1 MAEQLTFQLPVRTA
15 LGRTDFFV
23 SQANALAVQRLDD
36 TGAWTKGKLALIGPE
51 GAGKTHLAH
60 VWTKAN
66 GGLPVTNIGTLPA
79 CDIPAIDG
87 PVAIEIQ
94 DHLLPATPKE
104 EEALFHFHNHMAAQN
119 LPLLLIARQPPARWP
134 IALPDLKSRMSATDI
149 VRIDA
154 PDEALL
160 SAVLVKL
167 FTDRQLQ
174 IDPNLIPYLV
184 THSERSFAA
193 ITRLVAALDAAAL
206 AEKRAIT
213 RPLARRVLDNLDRD
227 AR

>member
-15 LGRTDFFV
+15 LGRGDFFV
-23 SQANALAVQRLDD
+23 SGANALAVQRLDD
-36 TGAWTKGKLALIGPE
+36 TATWTNGKLALIGPE

-60 VWTKAN
+60 VWATAN
-66 GGLPVTNIGTLPA
+66 GGLPITTVGALPC
-79 CDIPAIDG
+79 CDIPDIDG

-94 DHLLPATPKE
+94 DHLGPATAKE

-119 LPLLLIARQPPARWP
+119 LPLLLIARQPPARWS
-134 IALPDLKSRMSATDI
+134 ITLPDLKSRMSATDVVQI
-149 VRIDA
+149 EA

-174 IDPNLIPYLV
+174 IDPTLIPYLI

-193 ITRLVAALDAAAL
+193 ITHLVAALDAAAL
-206 AEKRAIT
+206 TEKRPIT
-213 RPLARRVLDNLDRD
+213 RPLARRVLDNLAKE

>member
-15 LGRTDFFV
+15 LGRGDFFV
-23 SQANALAVQRLDD
+23 SGANALAVQRLDD
-36 TGAWTKGKLALIGPE
+36 TATWTNGKLALIGPE

-60 VWTKAN
+60 VWANAQKAEIT
-66 GGLPVTNIGTLPA
+66 GTTALPGL
-79 CDIPAIDG
+79 DIPGRTTAL
-87 PVAIEIQ
+87 AIEVPGTA
-94 DHLLPATPKE
+94 LSPTE
-104 EEALFHFHNHMAAQN
+104 EEALFHLHNHMASQK
-119 LPLLLIARQPPARWP
+119 LPLLLIARTPPARWP
-134 IALPDLKSRMSATDI
+134 LTLPDLKSRMTATD
-149 VRIDA
+149 VVQIDA

-174 IDPNLIPYLV
+174 IDPNLIAYLV

-206 AEKRAIT
+206 AQKRPIT
-213 RPLARRVLDNLDRD
+213 RQLARRVLDNLDKD

>member
-15 LGRTDFFV
+15 LGRGDFFV
-23 SQANALAVQRLDD
+23 SAPNALAVQRLDD
-36 TGAWTKGKLALIGPE
+36 PDGWTIGKLALIGPE

-60 VWTKAN
+60 VWAETHNAQITDTED
-66 GGLPVTNIGTLPA
+66 LPNL
-79 CDIPAIDG
+79 DILAINRAQ
-87 PVAIEIQ
+87 AIEIP
-94 DHLLPATPKE
+94 DAPLSDGE
-104 EEALFHFHNHMAAQN
+104 EEALFHIHNHMAAQS
-119 LPLLLIARQPPARWP
+119 LPLLLIARVPPARWQLT
-134 IALPDLKSRMSATDI
+134 LPDLKSRMTATDV

-184 THSERSFAA
+184 TRSDRSFAA
-193 ITRLVAALDAAAL
+193 ITHLVAALDAAAL
-206 AEKRAIT
+206 TEKRAIT

>member
-1 MAEQLTFQLPVRTA
+1 MAEQLTFQLPVRSA
-15 LGRTDFFV
+15 QGRGDYFV
-23 SQANALAVQRLDD
+23 SGANALAVQRLDD
-36 TGAWTKGKLALIGPE
+36 TGTWTNGKLALIGPE

-66 GGLPVTNIGTLPA
+66 GGLPVTTTGALPSW
-79 CDIPAIDG
+79 DIPDIDG

-94 DHLLPATPKE
+94 DHLFPATARE

-119 LPLLLIARQPPARWP
+119 LPLLLIARDPPARWP
-134 IALPDLKSRMSATDI
+134 ITLPDLKSRMTATDV
-149 VRIDA
+149 VRIEA

-184 THSERSFAA
+184 TRSERSFAA
-193 ITRLVAALDAAAL
+193 ISKLVAALDAAAL

-213 RPLARRVLDNLDRD
+213 RPLARRVLDKLDRD